1 MDAVQYGT
9 GGKIRTDRPPD
20 DAAFGSDIHLK
31 MRNHML
37 LTQSEV
43 EIMEILWETGA
54 QGKKITIL
62 ELIDAINGKYDRE
75 LKRQT
80 VSTFLS
86 HLVSKGVADYTKK
99 SKISYYVPVITRE
112 EYAAILH
119 KELLDTWYNGDV
131 AACVKSLLTNVKIS
145 KKEMEKI
152 KEEINAL

>member
-1 MDAVQYGT
+1 
-9 GGKIRTDRPPD
+9 
-20 DAAFGSDIHLK
+20 
-31 MRNHML
+31 ML

-62 ELIDAINGKYDRE
+62 ELIDAINKKYDRE

-86 HLVSKGVADYTKK
+86 HLVSKGVADYTKR
-99 SKISYYVPVITRE
+99 SKISNYVPAITRE
-112 EYAAILH
+112 EYAAILQ
-119 KELLDTWYNGDV
+119 KELLDTWFNGDV
-131 AACVKSLLTNVKIS
+131 ASCIKSLLTNEKIS

-152 KEEINAL
+152 KEEINAI

>member
-1 MDAVQYGT
+1 MRYPVLET
-9 GGKIRTDRPPD
+9 GY
-20 DAAFGSDIHLK
+20 SWE

-43 EIMEILWETGA
+43 EIMEILWETGE
-54 QGKKITIL
+54 QGKRITIL
-62 ELIDAINGKYDRE
+62 ELIDAINSKYDRE

-112 EYAAILH
+112 EYAAILL
-119 KELLDTWYNGDV
+119 KELVDTWYGGDT
-131 AACVKSLLTNVKIS
+131 AACVKSLLKNGKIS
-145 KKEMEKI
+145 KKEKEVL
-152 KEEINAL
+152 KEEINEL

>member
-1 MDAVQYGT
+1 
-9 GGKIRTDRPPD
+9 
-20 DAAFGSDIHLK
+20 
-31 MRNHML
+31 ML

-62 ELIDAINGKYDRE
+62 ELIDAINKKYDRE

-112 EYAAILH
+112 EYAAILQ
-119 KELLDTWYNGDV
+119 KELLDTWFNGNV
-131 AACVKSLLTNVKIS
+131 ADCIKSLLTNEKIS

-152 KEEINAL
+152 KEEINAI